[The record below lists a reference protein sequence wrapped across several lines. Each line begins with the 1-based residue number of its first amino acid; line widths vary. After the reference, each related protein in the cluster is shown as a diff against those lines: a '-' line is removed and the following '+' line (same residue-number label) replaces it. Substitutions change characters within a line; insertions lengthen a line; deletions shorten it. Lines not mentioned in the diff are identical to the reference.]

1 MPGDPTAGGRRAY
14 RPRRSHRKRALSLGP
29 GTDLLIPVCACKTK
43 RVSGLSFDTGKQG
56 KTLHYLKWA
65 SLILKMRRH
74 FVLQEYK
81 YSLVK
86 HSGISLQSTALT
98 AEMLSILAAFAALCW
113 GLNLRRAKCCTGGS
127 SQSVAPCSSRV
138 EHGGCRCACTAAA
151 AVGAMDSTAAWYATH
166 WTVACTTSAARLPSR
181 WRLLKLSSRQL
192 SRSWLESQI

>member
-1 MPGDPTAGGRRAY
+1 M
-14 RPRRSHRKRALSLGP
+14 
-29 GTDLLIPVCACKTK
+29 
-43 RVSGLSFDTGKQG
+43 
-56 KTLHYLKWA
+56 
-65 SLILKMRRH
+65 
-74 FVLQEYK
+74 LQEYK

-151 AVGAMDSTAAWYATH
+151 AVGATDSTAAWYATH

-192 SRSWLESQI
+192 SRSWLEPQTYLAHAVVVLPYFLLSCLDTVLSSAAPVCLVAEFVTVPYFYILQGVLISAVCLALA